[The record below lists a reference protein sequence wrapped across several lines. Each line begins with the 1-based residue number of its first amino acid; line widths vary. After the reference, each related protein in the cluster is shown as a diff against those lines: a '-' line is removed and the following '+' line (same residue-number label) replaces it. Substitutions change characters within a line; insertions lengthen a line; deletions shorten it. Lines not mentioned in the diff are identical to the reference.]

1 MSKTCFVIMAIGEQR
16 YENNVVTVED
26 LKDKYNHLIKE
37 AILKAYPNLE
47 IVRADEVSLPGTMT
61 TDIITRIMHSDYVIA
76 DVSYP
81 NPNVF
86 YELGLRHACK
96 IGTIIIKDKAAP
108 SVPFDIAHLRY
119 IEYENTTSGLK
130 QLSNQLKIYFEHFD
144 RDPNRPDNHFQE
156 YAKLTGYEFPNY
168 VKNTSLPPELQMI
181 QGMMES
187 PEFIDMLSRQQKGEK
202 IPEADLIKLMF
213 NNPKVSEPLL
223 KMMQNSGINPFEK
236 LLSSNND

>member
-1 MSKTCFVIMAIGEQR
+1 MAIGEQR
-16 YENNVVTVED
+16 YDNTIISVES

-37 AILKAYPNLE
+37 AILKSHQNLE

-130 QLSNQLKIYFEHFD
+130 QLSDQLKIYFEHFD
-144 RDPNRPDNHFQE
+144 RDPARPDNHFQE

-168 VKNTSLPPELQMI
+168 EKKTSLPPELQMI
-181 QGMMES
+181 QGIMES
-187 PEFIDMLSRQQKGEK
+187 PELIDMLSRQQKGEK
-202 IPEADLIKLMF
+202 IPENDLLKLMF

-223 KMMQNSGINPFEK
+223 KMMQKSGVNPFEN
-236 LLSSNND
+236 LLIPTNS

>member
-1 MSKTCFVIMAIGEQR
+1 MAIGEQR
-16 YENNVVTVED
+16 YDNTIISVES

-37 AILKAYPNLE
+37 AILKAHQNLE

-130 QLSNQLKIYFEHFD
+130 QLSDQLKIYFEHFD
-144 RDPNRPDNHFQE
+144 RDPARPDNHFQE

-168 VKNTSLPPELQMI
+168 EKKTSLPPELQMI
-181 QGMMES
+181 QGIMES
-187 PEFIDMLSRQQKGEK
+187 PELIDMLSRQQKGEK
-202 IPEADLIKLMF
+202 IPENDLLKLMF

-223 KMMQNSGINPFEK
+223 KMMQKSGVNPFEN
-236 LLSSNND
+236 LLIPTNS

>member
-1 MSKTCFVIMAIGEQR
+1 MNKTCFVVMAIGEQR
-16 YENNVVTVED
+16 YGDTVITVED

-37 AILKAYPNLE
+37 AILKAYPSLE

-96 IGTIIIKDKAAP
+96 LGTIIIKDKAAP
-108 SVPFDIAHLRY
+108 NVPFDIAHLRY

-130 QLSNQLKIYFEHFD
+130 QLSNQLKTYFEHFD
-144 RDPNRPDNHFQE
+144 RDPTRPDNHFQE

-168 VKNTSLPPELQMI
+168 EKKISLPPELQMI
-181 QGMMES
+181 QGIMES
-187 PEFIDMLSRQQKGEK
+187 PELIDMLSRQQKGEK
-202 IPEADLIKLMF
+202 IPETDLFKLMF
-213 NNPKVSEPLL
+213 NNPKISEPLL
-223 KMMQNSGINPFEK
+223 KMMQNSGVNPFEK
-236 LLSSNND
+236 LLENNN